1 MLNEEVTIVIVSHKS
16 KKLIVNLIKKI
27 NKYKII
33 VIDNSN
39 DFLLKKALKNKHPK
53 INVHIV
59 KNNGY
64 GDAINYASKFVK
76 SKYMLVCN
84 PDIKNITNKK
94 INIFLKIAR
103 MMHDNFSVLGPR
115 YIKLNNKSIQQSDN
129 KKRIVEWKYISGACM
144 FIKKKN
150 FDIVKGFDNKFF
162 LYFEE
167 SDFCKRIF
175 KINKNYQINEIKIY
189 HKPGKSTINKYKF
202 EDQKLKKLLNWHF
215 IWSKFYFYKKHY
227 TFLLSI
233 LIFFPILTRS
243 TIKFIINYLK
253 KDEEKKIKY
262 LTRLNG
268 LWSSMIGLKSYKRIN
283 NI

>member
-1 MLNEEVTIVIVSHKS
+1 MLNKEVTIVIVSHKS
-16 KKLIVNLIKKI
+16 KKLVVDLIKKI
-27 NKYKII
+27 YKYKII

-39 DFLLKKALKNKHPK
+39 DFLLKKELKNKFPK
-53 INVHIV
+53 INMHLV

-76 SKYMLVCN
+76 SKYMLICN

-94 INIFLKIAR
+94 INIFIKTAR
-103 MMHDNFSVLGPR
+103 IMNDNFSVLGPR
-115 YIKLNNKSIQQSDN
+115 YLNLNNKSIKQSNN
-129 KKRIVEWKYISGACM
+129 KKKIVEWKYISGACM
-144 FIKKKN
+144 FIKKIN
-150 FDIVKGFDNKFF
+150 FDKVRGFDNKFF

-167 SDFCKRIF
+167 TDFCKRIF
-175 KINKNYQINEIKIY
+175 KINKNYQINEIKIS
-189 HKPGKSTINKYKF
+189 HIPGKSVKNKNKL

-227 TFLLSI
+227 TILLSI
-233 LIFFPILTRS
+233 FIFFPILIRTI
-243 TIKFIINYLK
+243 IKFIINFLK

-268 LWSSMIGLKSYKRIN
+268 LLSSMIGLKSYKRIN
-283 NI
+283 NV